1 MNNFFIDTH
10 AHIYQEYYSDINE
23 VINNAQN
30 KNVNFIINNGYS
42 TEANKEVI
50 ELAKHDSLFASIGI
64 HPEVVDKYTKEDL
77 EFIVKNI
84 NHPKIVAI
92 GEIGLDY
99 HYTKENKEK
108 QKELFEQQ
116 LKIAQDYNIPVIIHS
131 RDATQD
137 TIDCLKK
144 YQVKGIIHSFSG
156 SLEVANIYIKMGFLL
171 GINGVI
177 TFKNSNLKE
186 VLKEIDLKNIVLE
199 TDSPYLT
206 PHPYRGTKNEPKYI
220 NLIAEFIADLKNVSK
235 EELATITNQNIQK
248 TFSKINLCA

>member
-1 MNNFFIDTH
+1 VNNFFIDTH